1 MIYSY
6 FQHYLTR
13 RRIYLKSFRLVND
26 LTNYI
31 GSEKLNVMN
40 IYVVIGI
47 RT

>member
-1 MIYSY
+1 MIFSY

-31 GSEKLNVMN
+31 SSEKLDVLI
-40 IYVVIGI
+40 IYVVIDI
-47 RT
+47 IA